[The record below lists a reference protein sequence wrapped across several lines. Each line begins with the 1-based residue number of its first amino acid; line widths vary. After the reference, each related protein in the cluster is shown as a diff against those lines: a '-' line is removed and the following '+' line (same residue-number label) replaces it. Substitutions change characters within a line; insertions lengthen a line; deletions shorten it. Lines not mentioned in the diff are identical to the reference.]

1 MKLSL
6 AALAAAIAAFPAVP
20 ATAAGLQTAPA
31 AQQPTIGQP
40 SDKARASIVALQTA
54 VKANDTAAIAA
65 KLAAAQAAAKTP
77 TDHYWIAKLQLDA
90 AVASNN
96 LPAIQQ
102 AIDAVVATNVVPAS
116 QVARPLR
123 QPRRSLR
130 QGEAVRSGRRRIPE
144 GERACP
150 VRRELP
156 SPDCANSCR
165 PGQQARGRRSA
176 RKGHPDEQGGRKTPD
191 EKLYRNAVGLAYE
204 AKMPNAVSLSREW
217 LTAYPSDDSWKNA
230 IAIYRNVN
238 GGDPNNLLD
247 VLRLARLTKGMQTE
261 NDYYAYA
268 AKAHELGDFG
278 EAVSVVDE
286 GIAAGKLKASDPDIA
301 AILKD
306 SKPKVPTPADLAA
319 AEKAARIPTAYI
331 RVGDRYYAA
340 GNYQK
345 AADLYREALAKGA
358 DAGLANLRLG
368 EALARSGDKAG
379 ATAALNAVGGTRSDL
394 AKFWLLYVQTH

>member
-116 QVARPLR
+116 QVAGLYA
-123 QPRRSLR
+123 SLGDR
-130 QGEAVRSGRRRIPE
+130 FDKAKQYDQAVAAFQKASALVPSDENYLLLIAQTRVDQGNKPEAVAALEKAIQMSKAAG
-144 GERACP
+144 
-150 VRRELP
+150 
-156 SPDCANSCR
+156 
-165 PGQQARGRRSA
+165 
-176 RKGHPDEQGGRKTPD
+176 KTPD

-230 IAIYRNVN
+230 IAIYRNMN